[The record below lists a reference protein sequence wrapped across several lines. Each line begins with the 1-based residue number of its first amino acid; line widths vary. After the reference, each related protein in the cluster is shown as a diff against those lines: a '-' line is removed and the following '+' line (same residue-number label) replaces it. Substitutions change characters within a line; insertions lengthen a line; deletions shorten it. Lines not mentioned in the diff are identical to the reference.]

1 MRLSVRPG
9 RLAVCRTVGESIQ
22 RGYVLALIGHVPT
35 EPQGGTQAETAQLDS
50 GGGEGNGN
58 AGM

>member
-35 EPQGGTQAETAQLDS
+35 EPQGGTQAETAQWILV
-50 GGGEGNGN
+50 GGRQW
-58 AGM
+58 